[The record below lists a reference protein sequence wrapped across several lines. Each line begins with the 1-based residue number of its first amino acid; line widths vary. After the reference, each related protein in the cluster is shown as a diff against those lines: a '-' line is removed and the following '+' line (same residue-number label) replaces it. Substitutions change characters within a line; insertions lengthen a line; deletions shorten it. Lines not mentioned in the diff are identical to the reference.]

1 MVGFGSAFRISRRKG
16 WEHAYVDYETLK
28 LLLTQIEAVYEET
41 ASRNSKSDNF
51 LSSLPGFGEFDHDV
65 ASSRRMYRRKKSSRR
80 KVNEISDWR
89 DELFAE
95 SDSSVA
101 FALSDDDDDE
111 ESDDSFQA
119 TGEEDEQ
126 GYRHAVINHTKYNF
140 SYDSGVRS
148 YGSASRESSHHNES
162 RKMSFETDESR
173 PILENLQAVTKSSVR
188 TGFGTTIPNQKIGR
202 RKKSKNNRKKRSK
215 VPKHLREAHAKAR
228 SITERF
234 LGLLKAEVDKIS
246 LFAHTRFG
254 ELTDTIGSLRF
265 PSDQDYVYSA
275 DIPLSD
281 GGMISH
287 RIYMIV
293 LFKIMYIY
301 SFFTTYRHSSLCIE
315 FVWYGY

>member
-41 ASRNSKSDNF
+41 ASRNTKSDNF
-51 LSSLPGFGEFDHDV
+51 LSSLPGFGDYYEDV
-65 ASSRRMYRRKKSSRR
+65 SSPRRMYRRKKSSRK
-80 KVNEISDWR
+80 KVNQISDWR

-101 FALSDDDDDE
+101 FASSDDE
-111 ESDDSFQA
+111 ESDDSFRV

-126 GYRHAVINHTKYNF
+126 DYTHAVIDHTKYNF
-140 SYDSGVRS
+140 SYDSGGVRS
-148 YGSASRESSHHNES
+148 YGSASRESSRHDES
-162 RKMSFETDESR
+162 RKMSFETEESR

-188 TGFGTTIPNQKIGR
+188 TGFGTTILQQKIGR

-234 LGLLKAEVDKIS
+234 LGLIKAEVDKIS

-265 PSDQDYVYSA
+265 PSDQEYVYSG

-281 GGMISH
+281 GGMISN
-287 RIYMIV
+287 RIYMIA
-293 LFKIMYIY
+293 LFQITYIY
-301 SFFTTYRHSSLCIE
+301 SFFITYRYSSLCI
-315 FVWYGY
+315 